1 MPSPWFHLMCWN
13 NNTLFEDKHC
23 PCTQDLRAFICG
35 LTNTA
40 WRELGHGHRDQSP
53 LGQQGGGQQVPQPGG
68 TWAAWMSTSH
78 SSLQSHPDTELWEG
92 KHFTWITWGSTL
104 RGQQPAPMGCTIYWA
119 CVQRNPGF
127 VCIPIP
133 TTFHSDPFENISLI
147 GTYIHTCKHMEGNR
161 SLHGRAKHLYSFYLR
176 I

>member
-1 MPSPWFHLMCWN
+1 MPFPSSHLMSWN

-23 PCTQDLRAFICG
+23 PCTQALRAFICG

-40 WRELGHGHRDQSP
+40 WRELGHGHQDQSP

-78 SSLQSHPDTELWEG
+78 SSLQSPTQTLSWWEG

-104 RGQQPAPMGCTIYWA
+104 CGQQPAPMGCTWFTGLVYREIQDLCA
-119 CVQRNPGF
+119 PQFP
-127 VCIPIP
+127 
-133 TTFHSDPFENISLI
+133 
-147 GTYIHTCKHMEGNR
+147 
-161 SLHGRAKHLYSFYLR
+161 LHFAQILLKTSAW
-176 I
+176 